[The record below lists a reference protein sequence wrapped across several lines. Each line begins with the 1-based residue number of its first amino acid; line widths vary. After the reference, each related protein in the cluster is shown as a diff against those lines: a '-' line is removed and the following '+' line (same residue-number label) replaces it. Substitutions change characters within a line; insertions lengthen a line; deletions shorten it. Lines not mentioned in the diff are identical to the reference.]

1 MGLASSRDMDTTD
14 TLPLN
19 MNDSA
24 CNGMGEPEE
33 ETTEK
38 DVVFEGDPEMG
49 LYDLILI
56 NSSAGKDSQA
66 MLTHLVKLADSEGV
80 PREKLVVIHCDLG
93 RVEWEG
99 TAELAEEQAKFY
111 GLRFIKVSRV
121 QGDLL
126 TQVEQRGMWPDSAR
140 RFCTSDHK
148 RSQVYKALTGLVR
161 EIQAKVGKRP
171 VLVLNCLGLRADE
184 SPARAKKHAYM
195 TDSKASNGK
204 RAIHTWLPIHGWT
217 EEQVWETIK
226 ASGVRYHEAYGY
238 GLPRLS
244 CCFCVLASRDALL
257 LAGHHN
263 KALLDEYV
271 AVEQRI
277 GHTFKKSLPI
287 LQIKQAVE
295 AGEMPKGRI
304 RTWRMLGI
312 PATPARDAPLCEMP
326 STKPH

>member
-1 MGLASSRDMDTTD
+1 MDTTD

-66 MLTHLVKLADSEGV
+66 MLTHLVKLADEQGV
-80 PREKLVVIHCDLG
+80 PRAKLVVIHCDLG

-271 AVEQRI
+271 RVEQKI

-312 PATPARDAPLCEMP
+312 PATVYFDPDHRC
-326 STKPH
+326 PHRRGCFSEAG